1 MHALCPWV
9 VTWDDH
15 EFDNNCAS
23 DISEEPGTDPIE
35 FLVRRANAYQAYY
48 EMMPLRARSLPSG
61 SDMLLYRGI
70 QFGRLAQF
78 LVLDTRQYRSDQP
91 NNDKRSPLNEAATS
105 SKQTMLGVTQRN
117 WMYREL
123 IQSQSTWNVL
133 AQQVMMGLVGR
144 SKDGDAL
151 YSMDQWPGYVHE
163 RKAIVKF
170 LQERAISNPVV
181 LTGDIHS
188 NWANELRVDDRL
200 VDTAVVASEFVA
212 TSLSSGGNGKREPA
226 YLGELLANN
235 PGVKFHNEERGYI
248 RCQVTPKSWQSD
260 YVVVNEVTQPGG
272 KCETY
277 KSFVVENGSP
287 KVQQA

>member
-1 MHALCPWV
+1 
-9 VTWDDH
+9 
-15 EFDNNCAS
+15 
-23 DISEEPGTDPIE
+23 
-35 FLVRRANAYQAYY
+35 
-48 EMMPLRARSLPSG
+48 
-61 SDMLLYRGI
+61 MLLYRSI
-70 QFGRLAQF
+70 QFGQLAQF

-105 SKQTMLGVTQRN
+105 SKQTMLGVPQRN

-123 IQSQSTWNVL
+123 IQSQSQWNVL
-133 AQQVMMGLVGR
+133 AQQVMMGMAGR
-144 SKDGDAL
+144 SKDSEAL
-151 YSMDQWPGYVHE
+151 YSMDQWPGYAHE

-170 LQERAISNPVV
+170 MQERAISNPVV

-200 VDTAVVASEFVA
+200 TDSAVVASEFVA

-226 YLGELLANN
+226 YLSELLANN

-248 RCQVTPKSWQSD
+248 RCHVTPKSWQSD
-260 YVVVNEVTQPGG
+260 YVVVSDVMQPGG

-287 KVQQA
+287 KVQTA